1 MGRKLAM
8 LWNRLADS
16 LVTASA
22 RIIIIIVIIIIII
35 IIIIINEKINVA
47 FSPKNCKGM

>member
-22 RIIIIIVIIIIII
+22 RIIIIIVIII
-35 IIIIINEKINVA
+35 NEKINVA